1 MKLFRSRRHLELFVQ
16 LLAEMTSEEVA
27 VYTFQFKIRGYHVYK
42 EISILLLCVNNSR
55 DFSQS
60 KSFTNFEKFTK
71 AGPTKLTYCTVCML
85 SILFQL

>member
-1 MKLFRSRRHLELFVQ
+1 VQ
-16 LLAEMTSEEVA
+16 LLTEMTTEEVE
-27 VYTFQFKIRGYHVYK
+27 VYAFQFKIRGCHVYK
-42 EISILLLCVNNSR
+42 EIGILLLCVNNSR
-55 DFSQS
+55 DISRS